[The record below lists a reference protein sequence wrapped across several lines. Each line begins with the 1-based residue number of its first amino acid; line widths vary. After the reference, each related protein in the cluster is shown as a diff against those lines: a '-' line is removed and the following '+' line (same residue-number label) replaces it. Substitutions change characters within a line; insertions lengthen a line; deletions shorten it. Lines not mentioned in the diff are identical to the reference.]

1 LHDLQQR
8 RLPLRKNLTRS
19 KLFREEYEKLEK
31 SLLSPRATLSSR
43 SKGRAYPE
51 SKDPYRTP
59 FQRDVDRILYSK
71 SFRRLQYKTQ
81 VFIAPLGDHYRNR
94 LTHTLEV
101 MTISRA
107 IARALRLN
115 PDLTEAIALGHDLGH
130 SPFGHAGEAVLNAKC
145 KEYDP
150 SLHFFHPEQSLRVV
164 DVLERRIRS
173 NGEVVF
179 GLNLTFEVRDG
190 ILHHSK
196 GLADLSSLRKAILP
210 ETLEGEVV
218 RISDR
223 IAYLHHDTDDAIRA
237 GLIKETDIPEQV
249 MKVLGKSNSKRLST
263 LILSVIDYSKDEE
276 HIGMSD
282 PVISSMDLWKNFL
295 KERVYIG
302 SKPKEEEKKVR
313 ELLSF
318 LFDYFYDKP
327 EKMEKFLQNH
337 PISLKTD
344 SPVKY
349 LRENKKERLIVICDY
364 LSSMTDRFAVEIA
377 KSILFPNPLPLNY

>member
-1 LHDLQQR
+1 M
-8 RLPLRKNLTRS
+8 
-19 KLFREEYEKLEK
+19 FREEYEKLEEK
-31 SLLSPRATLSSR
+31 LLSPRATLSSR

-51 SKDPYRTP
+51 KKDPYRTS

-130 SPFGHAGEAVLNAKC
+130 SPFGHAGEAVLNKKC
-145 KEYDP
+145 KEYDA

-164 DVLERRIRS
+164 DVLERRVRS

-196 GLADLSSLRKAILP
+196 GLADLSSLKEARLP

-237 GLIKETDIPEQV
+237 GLIKESDIPKRV
-249 MKVLGKSNSKRLST
+249 TKVLGKSNSKRLST

-276 HIGMSD
+276 HIGMPDSI
-282 PVISSMDLWKNFL
+282 VSAMDLWKNFL

-302 SKPKEEEKKVR
+302 SKPKEEEKKVK

-318 LFDYFYDKP
+318 LFDYFYNKP

-344 SPVKY
+344 NPVNY

-364 LSSMTDRFAVEIA
+364 LSSMTDRFAIEIA
-377 KSILFPNPLPLNY
+377 KSILFPNPMPLND